1 MEIIGRTVTTGR
13 LGHHDAKAAI
23 PALREFLRAD
33 DTGEMAKRM
42 EALKVKIAALRCV
55 DLKVVH

>member
-1 MEIIGRTVTTGR
+1 MTTGR